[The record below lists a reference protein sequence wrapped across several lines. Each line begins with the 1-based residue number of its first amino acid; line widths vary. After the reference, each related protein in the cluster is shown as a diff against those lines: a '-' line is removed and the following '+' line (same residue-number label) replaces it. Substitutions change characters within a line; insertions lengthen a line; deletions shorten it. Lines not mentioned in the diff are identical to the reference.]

1 MRRMGIITGVF
12 FGLLLYLSPCGYGAE
27 TMPGIYK
34 AAAKEQAPD
43 FTLKDL
49 YGRTVNF
56 KAYQGRN
63 VLLVFTT
70 TWCPYCKKEIAELK
84 QFHKTYKG
92 KLDIVAVYVNEST
105 RKVFGFVREYKIPY
119 TVLVDPEGAVART
132 YGIIGVPTRVLVGRD
147 GTMLCWMCR
156 SLDKDLDRLIAAQK

>member
-1 MRRMGIITGVF
+1 MRNMGIIMGVF
-12 FGLLLYLSPCGYGAE
+12 FGLVLVLSPCGYGDE

-34 AAAKEQAPD
+34 AAAKELVPD
-43 FTLKDL
+43 FSLKDL

-56 KAYQGRN
+56 KAYRGRN

-84 QFHKTYKG
+84 QLQKDYKG
-92 KLDIVAVYVNEST
+92 RLDIVAIYVNEST
-105 RKVFGFVREYKIPY
+105 RKVFSFAKEYQIPY
-119 TVLVDPEGAVART
+119 TVLLDPEGEVART

-156 SLDKDLDRLIAAQK
+156 SLDKNLDRLLAAQK